1 MYVIIMGVGRVGYF
15 VVKMFEEDGY
25 DVMIIEMDWDRV
37 KEFFLMINGLVIEGD
52 VIDMK
57 MLEEVNI
64 KQVDVFVVLMGRD
77 DVNFLV
83 CILVKSF
90 NLNIKIFLRVS
101 NFKNRRIFE
110 EVKDLKKYFDFV
122 IFFEEIVVE
131 YISRNIVIFGFDRV
145 LFLKE
150 GVEIVRFIID
160 ENSKVVGKFVKDFNF
175 LRDVLIVVIYDGKG
189 NLIILFGDI
198 KLLEKG
204 QIIIFVKNFVFK
216 EVKELF
222 EDRKEE
228 FE

>member
-1 MYVIIMGVGRVGYF
+1 M
-15 VVKMFEEDGY
+15 
-25 DVMIIEMDWDRV
+25 
-37 KEFFLMINGLVIEGD
+37 
-52 VIDMK
+52 
-57 MLEEVNI
+57 
-64 KQVDVFVVLMGRD
+64 VLMGRD

-204 QIIIFVKNFVFK
+204 
-216 EVKELF
+216 
-222 EDRKEE
+222 
-228 FE
+228 

>member
-1 MYVIIMGVGRVGYF
+1 
-15 VVKMFEEDGY
+15 
-25 DVMIIEMDWDRV
+25 
-37 KEFFLMINGLVIEGD
+37 
-52 VIDMK
+52 
-57 MLEEVNI
+57 
-64 KQVDVFVVLMGRD
+64 MGRD

-204 QIIIFVKNFVFK
+204 
-216 EVKELF
+216 
-222 EDRKEE
+222 
-228 FE
+228 